1 MKKIFIFLIC
11 LMPIVTMAQYQIK
24 IKATR
29 TIDSLAYFRGAVF
42 DDKNFLAKD
51 TIPLYK
57 GSFTIKY
64 AKSIVGGVYYLYFP
78 KSKQKVYFIIE
89 DRDSIL
95 FEIRGSHY
103 LDSIT
108 TNLSKNKILLDYQ
121 RVVMRFI

>member
-11 LMPIVTMAQYQIK
+11 LIPIVTMAQYQIK

-57 GSFTIKY
+57 ESFTIKY

-78 KSKQKVYFIIE
+78 KS
-89 DRDSIL
+89 
-95 FEIRGSHY
+95 
-103 LDSIT
+103 
-108 TNLSKNKILLDYQ
+108 
-121 RVVMRFI
+121 